1 MIGNFMGKRT
11 SYVKQFISTEEIA
24 AIRGFYEKMDPAPS
38 GGPWKSSTV
47 RLGHEGAWD
56 RSLHLD
62 KPGLNPGKMIVDRL
76 QRRFGLFDVYTSSI
90 RYLAAPFAPH
100 SDVISAEWLLKKR
113 ATGLLPG
120 WKFLIPLAWIDG
132 YNPKTYIFS
141 SPPEHN
147 EKLYSEYQHDL
158 PYTVNDL
165 DGSDRSKNFSIKT
178 ILEWKDPGDLLAWQ
192 DFQWHC
198 SSDPDGM
205 KYNLTDWRSAC
216 KEFISVETMRKS

>member
-1 MIGNFMGKRT
+1 MGKRT

-216 KEFISVETMRKS
+216 KEFISVETMRKE

>member
-38 GGPWKSSTV
+38 GGPWKSSTI

-216 KEFISVETMRKS
+216 KEFISVETMRKE

>member
-178 ILEWKDPGDLLAWQ
+178 ILEWKDPGDLLAWE

-216 KEFISVETMRKS
+216 KEFISVETMRKE

>member
-24 AIRGFYEKMDPAPS
+24 SIRGFYEKMDPAPS

-216 KEFISVETMRKS
+216 KEFISVETMRKE

>member
-62 KPGLNPGKMIVDRL
+62 KPGFIPGKMIVDRL
-76 QRRFGLFDVYTSSI
+76 QRQFGDFDVYTSSI

-216 KEFISVETMRKS
+216 KEFISVETMRKE

>member
-1 MIGNFMGKRT
+1 MIGNFMEKRT

-24 AIRGFYEKMDPAPS
+24 SIRGFYEKMDPAPS

-62 KPGLNPGKMIVDRL
+62 KPGFIPGKMIVDRL
-76 QRRFGLFDVYTSSI
+76 QRQFGNFDVYTSSI

-100 SDVISAEWLLKKR
+100 SDVISADWLLKKR

-141 SPPEHN
+141 SPPKNN

-158 PYTVNDL
+158 PYITNEQD
-165 DGSDRSKNFSIKT
+165 SKNFSIKT
-178 ILEWKDPGDLLAWQ
+178 ILEWEDPGDLLAWE

-198 SSDPDGM
+198 SSNPDGM
-205 KYNLTDWRSAC
+205 EYNLTDWRSAC